1 MQAAPRPLPADGA
14 RQEENPGEPP
24 GKRALNKK
32 PLTGEVVC
40 PDKLT
45 SRRHEAPS
53 QDKEEVQLKER
64 LRIASSNHRP
74 QPTAGQVAP
83 TAGPMTQYMTSQLHT
98 KDNTRV
104 EKEAMHDAAR
114 RQNQG

>member
-64 LRIASSNHRP
+64 PRKRQQQP
-74 QPTAGQVAP
+74 PPTAHSRAGGPHGGAHDPILDVPVA
-83 TAGPMTQYMTSQLHT
+83 Y
-98 KDNTRV
+98 
-104 EKEAMHDAAR
+104 
-114 RQNQG
+114 QG